1 MLLAID
7 VGNTETV
14 IGLFDLSGSYADG
27 EKDAGV
33 GAGHDEKQHA
43 IYLAGLVHHWRTGTV
58 PERTADEY
66 AMNLFHLLGLVGLQ
80 IASTVTGIAV
90 TSSVPSAATAL
101 KEMASRWLPGIKLI
115 VLEPGLRSGMPI
127 LYEDPREVGPDRI
140 ANAIGA
146 FSIYGGPCI
155 VADLG
160 TATTVDGISADGE
173 YLGGAIMP
181 GVSISMDALFAHA
194 AALRQVSLTKPK
206 SVIGRSTAE
215 SIRSGILYGYAGQL
229 DSMCGLFRQEL
240 GEHATVVATGGL
252 AELIVPYCQSVD
264 HLNSWLTLYGLKLVY
279 LHSTGTDP
287 SDPSGA
293 GGTAGAGSPASAAS
307 IPGTSPAS
315 AATANITDPTATTA
329 ADPPAS
335 ITDPPIT
342 TTGTGNPASI
352 DPASIDPANDERR
365 SNAVQ

>member
-14 IGLFDLSGSYADG
+14 IGLFDLSGNCVGGD
-27 EKDAGV
+27 KDAGAGYGG
-33 GAGHDEKQHA
+33 GASGGGGSTGGEAGDGRVVYDGRTGDGDSASGDGTDDERGHVT
-43 IYLAGLVHHWRTGTV
+43 YLAGLVHHWRTSTV

-66 AMNLFHLLGLVGLQ
+66 AMNLFHLLSLVGLQ
-80 IASTVTGIAV
+80 IDSTVTGIVV
-90 TSSVPSAATAL
+90 TSSVPSAAAAL

-160 TATTVDGISADGE
+160 TATTVDGVSVDGE

-194 AALRQVSLTKPK
+194 AALRQVALTKPK
-206 SVIGRSTAE
+206 SVIGRSTVE

-229 DSMCGLFRQEL
+229 DSMCSLFRQEL
-240 GEHATVVATGGL
+240 GEHTTVVATGGL

-264 HLNSWLTLYGLKLVY
+264 YLNSWLTLYGLKLVY
-279 LHSTGTDP
+279 LHHADN
-287 SDPSGA
+287 PSGA
-293 GGTAGAGSPASAAS
+293 GGQRIAV
-307 IPGTSPAS
+307 IP
-315 AATANITDPTATTA
+315 DPGNSDKTGHIP
-329 ADPPAS
+329 DP
-335 ITDPPIT
+335 
-342 TTGTGNPASI
+342 GNQEIP
-352 DPASIDPANDERR
+352 RR
-365 SNAVQ
+365 PQDAI